1 MLDFR
6 YSGVSNNA
14 RPGNRVSRIEITYFS
29 RLKYIDI
36 WHSDYFGY
44 LF

>member
-6 YSGVSNNA
+6 YSGDSDNA
-14 RPGNRVSRIEITYFS
+14 CPENRVSRIEITYFS
-29 RLKYIDI
+29 RLNYIAI